1 LGNEISKNG
10 SEEVS
15 SERNMRFA
23 SDNASGISQPIM
35 EALEA
40 AHADYAMPYGADD
53 YTKAAADALDELFE
67 HECASFFVPTGTAAN
82 ALALA
87 SICQPWGAIFAHHDA
102 HVMDDE
108 CGAPEFFTLG
118 AKLIGIAG
126 NNGKIDPAALRSTL
140 TDYPRGLVKQV
151 QPAALTLS
159 QATESGTVYSVKK
172 LTELTGIAHE
182 AGLHVHLDGARFAN
196 ALLKLKA
203 SPAEMSWKAGVDVM
217 SFGATKNGT
226 MMCEAVIFF
235 DPDLAK
241 DFLYRRKRG
250 GHTVSKA
257 RFLGAQMLA
266 YLKGGHWLE
275 LAGHANAMAARLA
288 RGLKQV
294 KGVRLPWPT
303 DVNEVFAV
311 LPGRIDKALSAAG
324 ALYYHWPWAAL
335 DPGQKLK
342 GGEVFVRLVTS
353 FATRPED
360 VDRFLE
366 VAQRAR

>member
-1 LGNEISKNG
+1 
-10 SEEVS
+10 
-15 SERNMRFA
+15 MRFA

-40 AHADYAMPYGADD
+40 AHADYTMPYGADD

-87 SICQPWGAIFAHHDA
+87 SICQPWGAIFVHHDA

-266 YLKGGHWLE
+266 YLNGGHWLE

-324 ALYYHWPWAAL
+324 ALYYHWPSAAL

>member
-1 LGNEISKNG
+1 
-10 SEEVS
+10 
-15 SERNMRFA
+15 MRFA
-23 SDNASGISQPIM
+23 SDNASGMSQPIM

-53 YTKAAADALDELFE
+53 YTRAAEDALEETFE
-67 HECASFFVPTGTAAN
+67 HECAVFFVPTGTAAN

-87 SICQPWGAIFAHHDA
+87 SICKPWGAIFAHHDA

-118 AKLIGIAG
+118 AKMVGVAG
-126 NNGKIDPAALRSTL
+126 AKGLIDPAALRSTL
-140 TDYPRGLVKQV
+140 ADYPHGLVKQV
-151 QPAALTLS
+151 QPAALSLS
-159 QATESGTVYSVKK
+159 QATESGTVYRLKT
-172 LTELTGIAHE
+172 LMELSAIAHE
-182 AGLHVHLDGARFAN
+182 GGLHVHMDGARFAN
-196 ALLKLKA
+196 ALVKLKA
-203 SPAEMSWKAGVDVM
+203 APADMTWRAGVDVL

-235 DPDLAK
+235 NRDLAK

-266 YLKGGHWLE
+266 YLNGGHWLE
-275 LAGHANAMAARLA
+275 LAGRANGMAARLA
-288 RGLKQV
+288 RGLKQI
-294 KGVRLPWPT
+294 KGVRLPWPV
-303 DVNEVFAV
+303 DVNEVFAI
-311 LPGRIDKALSAAG
+311 LPGKVDKALKEAG
-324 ALYYHWPWAAL
+324 ALYYNWSPVAL
-335 DPGQKLK
+335 EPRQQPKS
-342 GGEVFVRLVTS
+342 GEVFVRLVTS

-366 VAQRAR
+366 TAQRASR

>member
-1 LGNEISKNG
+1 
-10 SEEVS
+10 
-15 SERNMRFA
+15 M
-23 SDNASGISQPIM
+23 
-35 EALEA
+35 
-40 AHADYAMPYGADD
+40 
-53 YTKAAADALDELFE
+53 
-67 HECASFFVPTGTAAN
+67 
-82 ALALA
+82 
-87 SICQPWGAIFAHHDA
+87 
-102 HVMDDE
+102 
-108 CGAPEFFTLG
+108 
-118 AKLIGIAG
+118 
-126 NNGKIDPAALRSTL
+126 
-140 TDYPRGLVKQV
+140 
-151 QPAALTLS
+151 
-159 QATESGTVYSVKK
+159 
-172 LTELTGIAHE
+172 
-182 AGLHVHLDGARFAN
+182 HLDGARFAN

-266 YLKGGHWLE
+266 YLNGGHWLE

-324 ALYYHWPWAAL
+324 ALYYHWPSAAL